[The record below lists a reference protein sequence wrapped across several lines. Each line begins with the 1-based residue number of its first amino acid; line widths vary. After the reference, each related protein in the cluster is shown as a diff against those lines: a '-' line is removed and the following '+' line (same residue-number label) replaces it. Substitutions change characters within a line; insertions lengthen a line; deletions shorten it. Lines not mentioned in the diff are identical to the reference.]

1 MPHQVQELIDKIKLE
16 GIDIADKKSHEIEQ
30 IAQQKAESIVN
41 EAKAKADEM
50 IVTAKEEIKKMQ
62 ESTQMALKQSSRDVL
77 LSLRKEIEGTL
88 QGVVSNEIKDS
99 LNVETLSSILTEII
113 KDYLKGKKEE
123 SVEVVLSKENADKL
137 KDGFISKLQKQLKN
151 PLTIK
156 SSADVGAGFTISFD
170 AGKSNYD
177 FSDSS
182 LAEYLSSFLNDRVSA
197 LLKEAVN

>member
-16 GIDIADKKSHEIEQ
+16 GVDVADKKAHEIELL
-30 IAQQKAESIVN
+30 AQQKADSIVS
-41 EAKAKADEM
+41 EAKAQSDEM

-62 ESTQMALKQSSRDVL
+62 ESTQMALKQSSRDVI

-99 LNVETLSSILTEII
+99 LNADALSTILTEII

-123 SVEVVLSKENADKL
+123 SVEVVLSKANADKL
-137 KDGFISKLQKQLKN
+137 KDGFIAKLQKQLKN

-182 LAEYLSSFLNDRVSA
+182 LAEYLSSFLNDRVSD
-197 LLKEAVN
+197 LLKEAVK